1 MMKNKKE
8 YGKGAPAKFDRISEY
23 ALTCW
28 TCMVVMQSSKE
39 GYCCLYLS
47 TKEENERAHARIR
60 LYPFARIAFV
70 PLSSSLL

>member
-1 MMKNKKE
+1 MENKKE

-39 GYCCLYLS
+39 VIVVV
-47 TKEENERAHARIR
+47 NI
-60 LYPFARIAFV
+60 
-70 PLSSSLL
+70 SLDGRRE